1 MRMKMILKHTAVLV
15 TCLFLT
21 LSALSALSALFPG
34 QVYAAEQGG
43 GTFGG
48 GTFSSVSELEEA
60 RIGVQTA
67 QVLTK

>member
-1 MRMKMILKHTAVLV
+1 MRMKMILKHTAVFV

-43 GTFGG
+43 GTF
-48 GTFSSVSELEEA
+48 SSVSELEEA